1 MSTVNA
7 ADAAVAMTAQALEG
21 ITAHASAAYPE
32 ECCGALIEVDGT
44 IVDALPLANVTHD
57 EAARRYLVSPADY
70 RAAER
75 RARELGGEL
84 AGFYHSHPD
93 HPARPSPTDLEHAW
107 PNWSYVIMSV
117 MGGVPGA
124 VTCWR
129 LRDDRS
135 SFEQKD
141 LQWQPRS

>member
-1 MSTVNA
+1 MITLSA
-7 ADAAVAMTAQALEG
+7 AEAVTMTPEALQG
-21 ITAHASAAYPE
+21 MTAHARAAYPE

-70 RAAER
+70 RAAEA
-75 RARELGGEL
+75 RAREIGGEL

-124 VTCWR
+124 ITCWR
-129 LRDDRS
+129 LRADRS

-141 LQWQPRS
+141 LQWRPRS